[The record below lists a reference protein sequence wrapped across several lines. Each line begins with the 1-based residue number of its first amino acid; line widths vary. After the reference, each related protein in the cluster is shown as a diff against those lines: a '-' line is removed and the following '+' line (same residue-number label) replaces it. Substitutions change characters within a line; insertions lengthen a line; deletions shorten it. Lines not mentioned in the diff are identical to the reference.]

1 MPGSTPPPRR
11 TDALT
16 LQSLAAAAAAGDDL
30 AFAELHDRLAGGL
43 LRFFARRLGGR
54 ADAATLA
61 DELAQQTWVE
71 VWRAMRD
78 QRYDPARAAIST
90 FIYAVGYRVWLQERR
105 RRRLPVPPA
114 TEPDELFE
122 RFAGAPDG
130 AEFIELCEL
139 LDAVRACLAERR
151 GPAALE
157 ADERDLIQR
166 LAAGQSERQ
175 IAQELRIAASTVNV
189 RKKAVFAKLRQA
201 LGAAGFPAE
210 LIERGELSSE

>member
-1 MPGSTPPPRR
+1 MPGSTPPARR
-11 TDALT
+11 SDALT
-16 LQSLAAAAAAGDDL
+16 LQSLAAAAAAGDDR
-30 AFAELHDRLAGGL
+30 AFGELHDRLAGGL

-54 ADAATLA
+54 PDAATIA

-78 QRYDPARAAIST
+78 RRYDPARAAIST

-105 RRRLPVPPA
+105 RRRLPVPAA
-114 TEPDELFE
+114 TDPDELFE
-122 RFAGAPDG
+122 RFVGAPDG

-139 LDAVRACLAERR
+139 LDAVRACLADRR
-151 GPAALE
+151 GRDALE
-157 ADERDLIQR
+157 ADERDLIER

-189 RKKAVFAKLRQA
+189 RKKAVFTKLRRA